1 MAHGF
6 TSDKNSNGRFNILA
20 NAFTKA
26 GFSVLT
32 FDFSGCGESDDD
44 RLTLEKEVDDLKSA
58 IQFVK
63 SRGYQTI
70 GLYGHSLGSL
80 ICLKSYTS
88 DIKTMVLSGALTNA
102 MKYDWEQYFTK
113 EQMKELKEKGY
124 ITIQR
129 TGTWRHTIVVD
140 KQMLRDFED
149 IRQPELLQRVTCPVL
164 IIHGNSKKDEEELL
178 LLERSQ
184 QGMQYLSKDSRLKV
198 IDGATHSFLEHLEIL
213 KDLSTRWYVNHM
225 S

>member
-1 MAHGF
+1 M
-6 TSDKNSNGRFNILA
+6 
-20 NAFTKA
+20 
-26 GFSVLT
+26 
-32 FDFSGCGESDDD
+32 
-44 RLTLEKEVDDLKSA
+44 EKEVDDLKSA

-102 MKYDWEQYFTK
+102 MKYDWEQYFMK

-164 IIHGNSKKDEEELL
+164 IIHGNNKKDEEELL

-184 QGMQYLSKDSRLKV
+184 RGMQYLSKDSRLKV
-198 IDGATHSFLEHLEIL
+198 IDGATHSFLEHLELL
-213 KDLSTRWYVNHM
+213 KDLATRWYVNHM